1 MDVGRPRL
9 RLFRRSP
16 SPSNTDVT
24 TPQPPRSL
32 FTSTHDEDD
41 QLPTPRMLPVPIADT
56 AHPLPAHAE
65 TPAARLRALLA
76 REQRSPG
83 QTTTPHPPP
92 SSEADSEP
100 ARFGSS
106 TSSVTRESLK
116 DIFSRALREPGD
128 TPQKGRLR
136 RNSFDG
142 SSMEI
147 TPVVGG
153 DRRQRKAARRSLS
166 DEEAEKPRSNRQAD
180 PSFRP
185 STALTFDTLRARLM
199 SPRSQLVDQ
208 NPPEVLFDHTSTS
221 TSNPQHPPR
230 ASTSARVVPPVSSLT
245 PHPSFQMS
253 SQLAFQSNLL
263 EQDSEMQRAMGDVLI
278 SENEASTLAP
288 NVAQSIAMPSDS
300 HPSESFPGG
309 KNGSKLEP
317 RRTSYELD
325 SSTTSSAANGKTAKD
340 RKHYPRE
347 EERIQQRE
355 REWSRPRL
363 PSRSSTPEMHHRH
376 SQEFHRRLS
385 QELRLPSHTKS
396 PSHESAMSQSS
407 VARLPHRHLERRG
420 SLASLRSFDDDRSSR
435 PSSLGSQADY
445 RDRISELD
453 QEKNYEREREWNKRH
468 PPSRPSSSLSSSSNH
483 SFSHSRTHPPR
494 SPSATPYL
502 TPTHASLQRKSSRT
516 SLRSDSPASW
526 ASSRDSLKEREQE
539 EKHEIVHERERN
551 WNSPRPHW
559 STSKSPSAS
568 HLKVQNNNNTL
579 HATSSLTHLGDSNGH
594 RVASRMATKLQSA
607 SPKVDS
613 SSTTSSALLHKA
625 GDPSDSGM
633 DESVTHSPQL
643 KGLSPAKSP
652 GAASKFGWN
661 FSRSPLPPL
670 ELDDPADRRKSTSSP
685 TPGSRPS
692 RGTSEANMSSQ
703 IPMRSRMKSFS
714 SVGHATTD
722 MSLTHVV
729 GEESSF
735 QGDHQKGMS
744 DAVGPH
750 SHGEPPAARNS
761 WSQED
766 MILGSDEES
775 IVDLPPQS
783 TTPKSNPP
791 APVPE
796 EIETDAETE
805 VLTSPSPQGSPQLGA
820 PATILD
826 NSSCSQ
832 TPKPS
837 PEEPS
842 VSATPPGT
850 PPSTSPGSQLPS
862 SEMSPS
868 FSLVTPP
875 RQTSFSSSILDFRTP
890 LPPLDLPDLPGPP
903 SSSDDDA
910 LGNTPI
916 KDRRAASNANFTL
929 TKTPRPPGAWA
940 ATPLPPKFDHRSSS
954 PAAIFPLESTPPA
967 FTSTPLPRA
976 NSYPHTTPDAET
988 DDDPG
993 EDGLLTPVATL
1004 SRAKSLPLRTP
1015 APPGAWLATPGQS
1028 ALLNNGADQSQ
1039 YGSLNKRKGLLKV
1052 RFDVAESEAS
1062 ATEGFPNSPLSAI
1075 RLANPEL
1082 PPPKL
1087 TTDHGTDNNVET
1099 VANEVSQSA
1108 SISPVQ
1114 HRPATL
1120 ERPTTPISR
1129 DNGPSPRSLRKSP
1142 SVRLVDAYG
1151 RERVN
1156 EEGTAK
1162 PFIDLPN
1169 GHAGAERK
1177 TTTSLVRIVDAMGRD
1192 VDGCR
1197 ANRLFEADVSVVS
1210 DDIPIGHAEALVRM
1224 RRTLRELAESLN
1236 DTDRSEDLE
1245 LNSSHLEQ
1253 LEEVSKAARL
1263 ARNQLAHN
1271 LHLETVKVH
1280 DLRPDSKSSDR
1291 TPEILPVT
1299 TKKPWNTTI
1308 LFCGVIIQLLFVLA
1322 MWRYA
1327 HTEARRLFYTT
1338 YYDPLYPEF
1347 TPIQESS
1354 CFSDTLSI
1362 SRSWTMIDAYETIRR
1377 EGWYSIGKEILR
1389 AIRLIGDQAWER
1401 WGEHAHFEKP
1411 T

>member
-1 MDVGRPRL
+1 M
-9 RLFRRSP
+9 
-16 SPSNTDVT
+16 
-24 TPQPPRSL
+24 
-32 FTSTHDEDD
+32 
-41 QLPTPRMLPVPIADT
+41 
-56 AHPLPAHAE
+56 
-65 TPAARLRALLA
+65 
-76 REQRSPG
+76 
-83 QTTTPHPPP
+83 
-92 SSEADSEP
+92 
-100 ARFGSS
+100 
-106 TSSVTRESLK
+106 
-116 DIFSRALREPGD
+116 
-128 TPQKGRLR
+128 
-136 RNSFDG
+136 
-142 SSMEI
+142 
-147 TPVVGG
+147 
-153 DRRQRKAARRSLS
+153 
-166 DEEAEKPRSNRQAD
+166 
-180 PSFRP
+180 
-185 STALTFDTLRARLM
+185 
-199 SPRSQLVDQ
+199 
-208 NPPEVLFDHTSTS
+208 
-221 TSNPQHPPR
+221 
-230 ASTSARVVPPVSSLT
+230 
-245 PHPSFQMS
+245 
-253 SQLAFQSNLL
+253 
-263 EQDSEMQRAMGDVLI
+263 
-278 SENEASTLAP
+278 
-288 NVAQSIAMPSDS
+288 
-300 HPSESFPGG
+300 
-309 KNGSKLEP
+309 
-317 RRTSYELD
+317 
-325 SSTTSSAANGKTAKD
+325 
-340 RKHYPRE
+340 
-347 EERIQQRE
+347 
-355 REWSRPRL
+355 
-363 PSRSSTPEMHHRH
+363 
-376 SQEFHRRLS
+376 
-385 QELRLPSHTKS
+385 
-396 PSHESAMSQSS
+396 
-407 VARLPHRHLERRG
+407 
-420 SLASLRSFDDDRSSR
+420 
-435 PSSLGSQADY
+435 
-445 RDRISELD
+445 
-453 QEKNYEREREWNKRH
+453 
-468 PPSRPSSSLSSSSNH
+468 
-483 SFSHSRTHPPR
+483 
-494 SPSATPYL
+494 
-502 TPTHASLQRKSSRT
+502 
-516 SLRSDSPASW
+516 
-526 ASSRDSLKEREQE
+526 KEREQE

-568 HLKVQNNNNTL
+568 HLKVQNNNNSL
-579 HATSSLTHLGDSNGH
+579 RATSSLTHLGESNGH
-594 RVASRMATKLQSA
+594 QVASRMATKPQSA

-625 GDPSDSGM
+625 GDPSNSGM
-633 DESVTHSPQL
+633 DESVVGTTHSPQL

-670 ELDDPADRRKSTSSP
+670 ELDDRAGRRKSTSSP

-750 SHGEPPAARNS
+750 SHGEPPAAGNS

-766 MILGSDEES
+766 MILGVSLSAFILWISHNNIPGSDEES

-791 APVPE
+791 APVPD

-850 PPSTSPGSQLPS
+850 PPATSPGSQLPT

-890 LPPLDLPDLPGPP
+890 SPPLDLPDLPGPP

-916 KDRRAASNANFTL
+916 KDRRAAPNANFTL

-976 NSYPHTTPDAET
+976 NSYPHTVPDAET

-1028 ALLNNGADQSQ
+1028 ALLNNGVDQSQ

-1082 PPPKL
+1082 PSPKP
-1087 TTDHGTDNNVET
+1087 TTGHGTDNNVET
-1099 VANEVSQSA
+1099 VATKVPQSA

-1114 HRPATL
+1114 HRPDTL
-1120 ERPTTPISR
+1120 EQPATPISL

-1162 PFIDLPN
+1162 SFIDLPN

-1177 TTTSLVRIVDAMGRD
+1177 STTSPFTPRRSLVRIVDAMGRD
-1192 VDGCR
+1192 MDDVVEVPDASEGR
-1197 ANRLFEADVSVVS
+1197 ANRLFEADVS

-1236 DTDRSEDLE
+1236 DTDRWVVFYACQEAGNEPLDRWLGPKIS
-1245 LNSSHLEQ
+1245 NSILVILSSWRKSPRQ
-1253 LEEVSKAARL
+1253 LGSPG
-1263 ARNQLAHN
+1263 
-1271 LHLETVKVH
+1271 T
-1280 DLRPDSKSSDR
+1280 SS
-1291 TPEILPVT
+1291 P
-1299 TKKPWNTTI
+1299 
-1308 LFCGVIIQLLFVLA
+1308 II
-1322 MWRYA
+1322 
-1327 HTEARRLFYTT
+1327 
-1338 YYDPLYPEF
+1338 
-1347 TPIQESS
+1347 
-1354 CFSDTLSI
+1354 SI
-1362 SRSWTMIDAYETIRR
+1362 
-1377 EGWYSIGKEILR
+1377 
-1389 AIRLIGDQAWER
+1389 
-1401 WGEHAHFEKP
+1401 
-1411 T
+1411 